1 MKDRQQPVILIVD
14 DEPAQRQLFAGYC
27 ESLGLSTRQSASAE
41 EMFEF
46 LAGQQP
52 DMILLDVR
60 LGGMTGID
68 ALPRLRELVPA
79 VPVLLVT
86 AYADIR
92 QAVAALKSGA
102 SDYLSKPLDLDE
114 LKIAIEDVLS
124 TSFGT
129 SVSGSEA
136 VPLLPA
142 GFVCESSALRRIVET
157 AAIMA
162 PSDVSIL
169 ITGPT
174 GTGKELIAQLLHAWS
189 SRSKRPFVAANCA
202 ALPESLVESE
212 LFGHVKGAFTGASED
227 RRGLF
232 RSATGGTLFLDE
244 IGELPL
250 SLQPKL
256 LRALETNEVTPVG
269 SDQPVSVDTRFIAAT
284 NRDLQDEIVAGRFRE
299 DLYYRINVVELSL
312 PPLAGRHEDI
322 MPLARHFANEYAGR
336 PVRFSPQATQALL
349 THTWTGNIRELRNA
363 IQRACLLC
371 RGDVILPEHL
381 PPTIGQHSTGAEVR
395 PDTARL
401 SHVERATI
409 LATLDECH
417 GNRTHAARKLGIS
430 RRTLIKRL
438 HEFEAESQ

>member
-1 MKDRQQPVILIVD
+1 MKDRQQPVVLIVD

-79 VPVLLVT
+79 VPVLLIT
-86 AYADIR
+86 AYADLR

-114 LKIAIEDVLS
+114 LKVAIEDALS
-124 TSFGT
+124 TSFGA
-129 SVSGSEA
+129 SVSVNEA
-136 VPLLPA
+136 VPPLPA

-157 AAIMA
+157 VAITA
-162 PSDVSIL
+162 TSDVPIL

-250 SLQPKL
+250 PLQPKL
-256 LRALETNEVTPVG
+256 LRAG
-269 SDQPVSVDTRFIAAT
+269 
-284 NRDLQDEIVAGRFRE
+284 DE
-299 DLYYRINVVELSL
+299 
-312 PPLAGRHEDI
+312 
-322 MPLARHFANEYAGR
+322 
-336 PVRFSPQATQALL
+336 
-349 THTWTGNIRELRNA
+349 
-363 IQRACLLC
+363 
-371 RGDVILPEHL
+371 RGD
-381 PPTIGQHSTGAEVR
+381 
-395 PDTARL
+395 
-401 SHVERATI
+401 
-409 LATLDECH
+409 
-417 GNRTHAARKLGIS
+417 S
-430 RRTLIKRL
+430 RRLGQAGCCRHAIHRRD
-438 HEFEAESQ
+438 ESRFAR